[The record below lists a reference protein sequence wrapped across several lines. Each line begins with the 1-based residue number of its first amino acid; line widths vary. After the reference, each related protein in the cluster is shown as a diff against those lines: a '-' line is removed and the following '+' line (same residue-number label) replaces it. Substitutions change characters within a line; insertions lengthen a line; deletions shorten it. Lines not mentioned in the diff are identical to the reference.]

1 MQSAPI
7 NITPRKKAPTWRW
20 GPVARPVTPCL
31 LVVPLGCC
39 GGGPRRNAA
48 CARGGGRQ
56 GGPTTRSAARGN
68 GYWRAE
74 RRGGPIQGPRWAG
87 GGGKA
92 ACKDYA
98 GPRLDA
104 WRGPPQ
110 SWSATTL
117 IPQFHSS
124 PAPPTTTPT
133 MALNKGPREI
143 EHVSR
148 DPTTQELSC
157 QVPRSMDNPMRACT
171 GSV

>member
-1 MQSAPI
+1 MQ
-7 NITPRKKAPTWRW
+7 R
-20 GPVARPVTPCL
+20 
-31 LVVPLGCC
+31 
-39 GGGPRRNAA
+39 GPRQWIL
-48 CARGGGRQ
+48 ARRK
-56 GGPTTRSAARGN
+56 ARWSN
-68 GYWRAE
+68 
-74 RRGGPIQGPRWAG
+74 PRTAG
-87 GGGKA
+87 AVGGGKA
-92 ACKDYA
+92 VCKDYA